1 MNNFWSKIIDK
12 KSMSMFQKA
21 YNAANRRSIKKKL
34 PFEIFIGDII
44 SKYIDQ
50 NGKCYYSNL
59 DMRISK
65 EEGGALHDPYKM
77 TLDCKDPELGYIKEN
92 IVWCIY
98 CVNSFK
104 QRMQKEEVINICRN
118 ILNHNEQK

>member
-21 YNAANRRSIKKKL
+21 YHAANRRSIKKKL

-77 TLDCKDPELGYIKEN
+77 TLDCKDPELGYVKEN

-104 QRMQKEEVINICRN
+104 QRMQKEEIINICRN